1 MTCHCKQ
8 ESCAPHRLAWK
19 EWSWLFVGILLL
31 LAAVLLPLPWVAA
44 FSLFV
49 AAYLCCGV
57 DVLLASFHN
66 LLRGEVFDE
75 NFLMTVA
82 TLGAFAIGEYP
93 EAVSVMLFYQIGE
106 KLQDYAS
113 GTSRR
118 KITALMDLR
127 PAFARVL
134 ENDQEQEVDP
144 TQVQVGQCIR
154 VRGGERIPLDAQVVR
169 GQSQLDASSLTGE
182 SRPIEVRVGQ
192 EVLAGCI
199 NMTGILD
206 LRVTKTY
213 AHSAVAQILELA
225 EHAATQKS
233 KTEKFITR
241 FARIYT
247 PCVVFLALLVAILP
261 PLCGWGTW
269 HDWIYKALIFLV
281 ISCPCAL
288 VLSVPLGFFGGIG
301 GAAHHGIL
309 LKGGTYLELLT
320 RVGTMCFDK
329 TGTLTQGVF
338 QVLQITP
345 QAGTSMPQ
353 LLALAAAAQA
363 HSNHPVAKAI
373 MKKFAQVPAT
383 VTTVQEIAGEGMKAT
398 YNGQELL
405 VGNRHLLE
413 QAHIEMTVWPEGTCV
428 LVAYGGKYRGSIELG
443 DVLKPTT
450 LRATEL
456 LQKGRVKQLVLV
468 SGDNA
473 SAVCKTAQE
482 INIKQYF
489 GGLLP
494 AGKMQV
500 LEDFITHDKPHCA
513 TVFVGDGINDAPVLK
528 RADVGIAMGAAGTDA
543 AMEAADVVLMGD
555 DPMQV
560 VHAIDIARFTMR
572 IIKQNIW
579 LALLIK
585 LIVLMLAVAGLANLW
600 MAVFADVGVSLLA
613 VANSLRTLYYKI
625 S

>member
-1 MTCHCKQ
+1 MTCHCNQ
-8 ESCAPHRLAWK
+8 EKCAAHRFAWK
-19 EWSWLFVGILLL
+19 EWARLGAGVLLL
-31 LAAVLLPLPWVAA
+31 LAAVLLPLPWLGA
-44 FSLFV
+44 FGLFV

-57 DVLLASFHN
+57 EVLLASFHN
-66 LLRGEVFDE
+66 LRRGEVFDE

-127 PAFARVL
+127 PPFARVL
-134 ENDQEQEVDP
+134 EKDQEQVVDP
-144 TQVQVGQCIR
+144 TRVQVGQFIR
-154 VRGGERIPLDAQVVR
+154 VRGGERIPLDAEVVR

-182 SRPIEVRVGQ
+182 SRPIEVNVGQ

-199 NMTGILD
+199 NMTGTLD
-206 LRVTKTY
+206 LKVTKTY

-225 EHAATQKS
+225 EHAASQKS

-247 PCVVFLALLVAILP
+247 PCVVVLALLVAVVP
-261 PLCGWGTW
+261 PVCGWGTW

-309 LKGGTYLELLT
+309 LKGGSYLELLT

-338 QVLQITP
+338 QVLQIKP
-345 QAGTSMPQ
+345 QAGTTAHE
-353 LLALAAAAQA
+353 LLTLAAAAEA

-373 MKKFAQVPAT
+373 IKEYGQVPAA
-383 VTTVQEIAGEGMKAT
+383 VTTVQEIAGEGMKAI
-398 YNGQELL
+398 YNGQELV
-405 VGNRHLLE
+405 VGNVRLLK
-413 QAHIEMTVWPEGTCV
+413 QAAIEMTGRPEGTCV
-428 LVAYGGKYRGSIELG
+428 LVAYGGKYKGFIELG

-450 LRATEL
+450 LDAIAL
-456 LQKGRVKQLVLV
+456 LQKGRVKQLALV
-468 SGDNA
+468 SGDA
-473 SAVCKTAQE
+473 VSAVCKTAQE
-482 INIKQYF
+482 VKIDRYF

-494 AGKMQV
+494 AGKMRV
-500 LEDFITHDKPHCA
+500 LEDFITHDKPYRA

-555 DPMQV
+555 DPLQV

-585 LIVLMLAVAGLANLW
+585 LIVLMLGIAGLANLW